1 MTDRTHRFAKHLAD
15 ERGMALVMAV
25 GVSFVL
31 AIIAAS
37 VILFTTSNE
46 RHSNRVS
53 ATTKTYAIAQGGIDS
68 AVSQLG
74 ELDDESRHIEANYPC
89 TAAGAA
95 AVPANCSDS
104 VDAGTVSWTG
114 ELVDDTAP
122 SFVWRFTST
131 ASLAD
136 PSNPGG
142 TIERTVTADV
152 ALRPDTQIL
161 PNSDKWRYIYSR
173 ANDNDPNTCD
183 QTIMNNPAV
192 TSSFYVNGDLCL
204 DNSSNVYGPEA
215 GQPDVDVVVKGR
227 AYLNHPATSLGTSSR
242 PLTSIEVDGGCKY
255 RTQPLTAPPDR
266 CDADDKVWPNS
277 MYPNLVG
284 TPCEFGCPVVTPPT
298 AEFALWYPE
307 ANPGPMHACEQTT
320 GTPPV
325 FDTDTTMGN
334 HGARIVDLAPAASY
348 SCETPMGKLIWD
360 FPTRQL
366 TVEGTVFFDAS
377 VDFSSDGVIQYDGMG
392 AIYVSGSLRLRQTII
407 CGLRNGAGDGCD
419 PDNWDAGSYPSD
431 VLVFVTNG
439 TGTPAQ
445 SGAGMTFEQSSGF
458 QGALYANLGNMTFE
472 NNTWVQGPMIA
483 EREVINNSMFFNY
496 IPLLVQVP
504 FGAPGTVITKYAL
517 TPAKR
522 YTG

>member
-1 MTDRTHRFAKHLAD
+1 MTDRIHRFAERLAD

-31 AIIAAS
+31 AIIGAS

-53 ATTKTYAIAQGGIDS
+53 ANTEAYSIAQGGIDS

-74 ELDDESRHIEANYPC
+74 ALDNLSRHIETNYPC
-89 TAAGAA
+89 TPAGAA
-95 AVPANCSDS
+95 ATPSNCQDT
-104 VDAGTVSWTG
+104 VDAGSVSWTG

-122 SFVWRFTST
+122 SYVWRFTST
-131 ASLAD
+131 SSLSD

-142 TIERTVTADV
+142 TITRTVTADV
-152 ALRPDTQIL
+152 ALRPETQIN
-161 PNSDKWRYIYSR
+161 PNTDAWRYVYSR

-183 QTIMNNPAV
+183 QTIMNNPAII
-192 TSSFYVNGDLCL
+192 SSFYVNGDLCL
-204 DNSSNVYGPEA
+204 DNSSNVYGPTA
-215 GQPDVDVVVKGR
+215 GEPAVDVVVKGR
-227 AYLNHPATSLGTSSR
+227 AYLNHPSTSLGTSSR
-242 PLTSIEVDGGCKY
+242 PLTSVEVGGGCKY
-255 RTQPLTAPPDR
+255 RSNPLHAPPTPCTSVDR
-266 CDADDKVWPNS
+266 VWPDS
-277 MYPNLVG
+277 IFPGLAG
-284 TPCEFGCPVVTPPT
+284 SACEFGCPVVTPPS
-298 AEFALWYPE
+298 ADLPQWYIE
-307 ANPGPMHACEQTT
+307 ASPGPMHPCEQST

-325 FDTDTTMGN
+325 FDTDTTRGN
-334 HGARIVDLAPAASY
+334 HGTRIVDLAPASSY
-348 SCETPMGKLIWD
+348 TCETPMGKLNWD
-360 FPTRQL
+360 QPTRTL

-377 VDFSSDGVIQYDGMG
+377 VDFSSDDVIQYNGMG
-392 AIYVSGSLRLRQTII
+392 AIYASGSLRLRQTII
-407 CGLRNGAGDGCD
+407 CGLKNAAGNGCD

-439 TGTPAQ
+439 TGTPAT

-458 QGALYANLGNMTFE
+458 QGALYANAGNMTFE

-483 EREVINNSMFFNY
+483 EREVITNSMYFQY

-504 FGAPGTVITKYAL
+504 FGAPGTVITRYAL